1 MTTQKYANDLR
12 NSIDFKRYVGLVAS
26 LGHALDKPKDRFDKS
41 DIIEQSIEVYSNG
54 RLKWVDLEGR
64 DHYDTKLKVDTEF
77 KFDRKCLYT
86 EKRLQAK
93 KIVKIKVKNSLGK
106 NKGTTIT
113 DPADY
118 YIFAQENAM
127 AVISYE
133 ELKPYLVAVPDG
145 IEAHVPFDKLSM
157 IFTPADVK
165 QVVTVDMDYKAIK
178 AAAQR
183 KLIESIQ

>member
-1 MTTQKYANDLR
+1 MISYGKVGVLSGGYSAEREISLMSGKGVLTALR
-12 NSIDFKRYVGLVAS
+12 EQGIDV
-26 LGHALDKPKDRFDKS
+26 HAFDPAQHTLA
-41 DIIEQSIEVYSNG
+41 ELAQQ
-54 RLKWVDLEGR
+54 
-64 DHYDTKLKVDTEF
+64 

-106 NKGTTIT
+106 NKGTTIA

-133 ELKPYLVAVPDG
+133 ELKPYLVSVPDG
-145 IEAHVPFDKLSM
+145 IEAHVPFEKLSM

-165 QVVTVDMDYKAIK
+165 EIVKVDFDYKAVK

-183 KLIESIQ
+183 KLIESIS